1 MRKGVNTMKYYLI
14 YDENTYMWTINCYAN
29 DELLVVKRVYPLLS
43 VLTEKTDSCYMLSDF
58 ENLQVLYVITS
69 DNEFYVVYNNRKIKV
84 SFKSFITSL
93 KYIINGEN

>member
-1 MRKGVNTMKYYLI
+1 
-14 YDENTYMWTINCYAN
+14 MWAINCYAN
-29 DELLVVKRVYPLLS
+29 DELLVAKRVYSLLS

-58 ENLQVLYVITS
+58 ENLQILYVITS